1 MSKISQ
7 ELNAVMAKRVVTDEQ
22 YLALLKR
29 ENGNLGNMVRQLQ
42 EEKQNL
48 SDALNQSTLIND
60 GLVQQVRSARGH
72 LNSCEEQAAVI
83 EKLKKILDMAEAYF
97 EGEDVATIRD
107 KTTLRFGINE
117 ALTIPTD
124 SKQVLAEWLDK
135 VLGEP
140 VEYRVYQING
150 MCDGHCVEGNYITI
164 EEADAAASCLGE
176 YWAGTD
182 LLVKKPEIK

>member
-72 LNSCEEQAAVI
+72 LNLYALFSCEGSDSYDPECAALNIDKARDV
-83 EKLKKILDMAEAYF
+83 LK
-97 EGEDVATIRD
+97 
-107 KTTLRFGINE
+107 
-117 ALTIPTD
+117 
-124 SKQVLAEWLDK
+124 
-135 VLGEP
+135 
-140 VEYRVYQING
+140 
-150 MCDGHCVEGNYITI
+150 
-164 EEADAAASCLGE
+164 
-176 YWAGTD
+176 
-182 LLVKKPEIK
+182 

>member
-1 MSKISQ
+1 MT
-7 ELNAVMAKRVVTDEQ
+7 NMTAVPSDKLKEMQQTMA
-22 YLALLKR
+22 
-29 ENGNLGNMVRQLQ
+29 
-42 EEKQNL
+42 
-48 SDALNQSTLIND
+48 
-60 GLVQQVRSARGH
+60 
-72 LNSCEEQAAVI
+72 EQAAVI
-83 EKLKKILDMAEAYF
+83 EALQAASLEVVRPFVHAEQGSPIQNLRKLLAS
-97 EGEDVATIRD
+97 
-107 KTTLRFGINE
+107 
-117 ALTIPTD
+117 PTD

>member
-1 MSKISQ
+1 MT
-7 ELNAVMAKRVVTDEQ
+7 NMTAVPSDKLKEMQQTMA
-22 YLALLKR
+22 
-29 ENGNLGNMVRQLQ
+29 
-42 EEKQNL
+42 
-48 SDALNQSTLIND
+48 
-60 GLVQQVRSARGH
+60 
-72 LNSCEEQAAVI
+72 EQAAVI
-83 EKLKKILDMAEAYF
+83 EALQAASLEVVGPFVHAEQGSPIQNLRKLLAS
-97 EGEDVATIRD
+97 
-107 KTTLRFGINE
+107 
-117 ALTIPTD
+117 PTD